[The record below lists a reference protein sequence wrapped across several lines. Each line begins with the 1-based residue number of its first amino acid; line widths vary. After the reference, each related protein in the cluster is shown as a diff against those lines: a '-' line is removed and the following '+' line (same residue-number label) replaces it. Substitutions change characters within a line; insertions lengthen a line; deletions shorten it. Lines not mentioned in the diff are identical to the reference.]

1 MYTYVTDVTF
11 CEKVIDKDL
20 RVFLRELCKV
30 FFFSSI
36 YFSRIIKRMQMYW
49 ITKIIN

>member
-30 FFFSSI
+30 FFSVQFI
-36 YFSRIIKRMQMYW
+36 FPV
-49 ITKIIN
+49 